1 MIGQPPHFSPRAGAT
16 CPPLRTVHVGAAGT
30 KRSFQQAFGDAGNA
44 VARVAY
50 PPRAMAP
57 AAPPP
62 PAPPEPQPSTSRQS
76 AAMASMA
83 SMPATA
89 CTHPP
94 DLALRL
100 ASVSTLSQQ
109 GQSRSAHHICEDPV
123 RHALEVLHHLYVV
136 PDGSTPGRSTR

>member
-76 AAMASMA
+76 AAMASI
-83 SMPATA
+83 ATRA

-109 GQSRSAHHICEDPV
+109 GPSHRAHHVCQDPV
-123 RHALEVLHHLYVV
+123 RHVLEVLHHLYVV